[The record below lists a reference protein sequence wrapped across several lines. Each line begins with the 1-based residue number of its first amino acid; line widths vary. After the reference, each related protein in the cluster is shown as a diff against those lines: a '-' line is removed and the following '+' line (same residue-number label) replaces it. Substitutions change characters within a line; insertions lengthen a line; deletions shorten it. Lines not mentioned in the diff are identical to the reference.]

1 MATQYAL
8 PPTNLGISAA
18 TVSHHAFMFPQPPP
32 IMLIPQPPPIMLIP
46 QPPPPPIMVT
56 RIWRRVQHPH
66 QPSLWRLGQVIMTP
80 PFPLAAAYHD
90 DQYPPRP
97 SGQHDQHGINNMM
110 SCNVADNIQETNS
123 NNLDAGGG
131 RDIITTTSTSSDDHI
146 DHDEETDDD
155 DDDDDKAAAADC
167 AVCLDEFYGDVGV
180 LVNCGH
186 KFHVGCINEW
196 LKEKN
201 NCPLCRALVYA
212 NS

>member
-1 MATQYAL
+1 
-8 PPTNLGISAA
+8 
-18 TVSHHAFMFPQPPP
+18 MFPQLPPP
-32 IMLIPQPPPIMLIP
+32 IMLIPQP
-46 QPPPPPIMVT
+46 PPPPPIMVT
-56 RIWRRVQHPH
+56 RIWRRVQYPH

-131 RDIITTTSTSSDDHI
+131 RDIITTNTSS
-146 DHDEETDDD
+146 T
-155 DDDDDKAAAADC
+155 DDDDKAAAADC

-180 LVNCGH
+180 LINCGH